1 MMEERKLTYKG
12 VELEPDAWERLT
24 RAIGVVG
31 KAKPHHRVTKARKK
45 SRAKKLATGGAKAK
59 G

>member
-1 MMEERKLTYKG
+1 MTEPDKLTFKG
-12 VELEPDAWERLT
+12 VELEPDAWQRLEQ
-24 RAIGVVG
+24 AMGVIG

-45 SRAKKLATGGAKAK
+45 SRAKRRGTGVAKAK

>member
-1 MMEERKLTYKG
+1 MTEERKLTFKG
-12 VELEPDAWERLT
+12 VELQRDAWERLT
-24 RAIGVVG
+24 RAISVIG

-45 SRAKKLATGGAKAK
+45 SRAKEPATGGAKAK